1 MRLTRRYRF
10 AASHRLHAPALSE
23 EENRLLYGKC
33 NNPHGHGHNYVLE
46 VTAPRDIMGVV
57 LYKGSIAVDGI
68 SLTVADARKNW
79 LRIWIIPHTYE
90 ITNLQAKRVGDLVN
104 LEADI
109 LGDTVYYL
117 VEQGEVDAHYYEGR
131 PVSIEV
137 PIFVILTV
145 ADTEPLLK
153 GATVTSSPKRAVTD
167 TGLEIKVPQFI
178 DIGDKVK
185 IDTRDGQFVER
196 AN

>member
-1 MRLTRRYRF
+1 MSIAATQLRVGNVVMYNGEPHRLTKVMHITPGNWRGMVQAQMVNLRNGNRYDYRYRSDEKVDVLSLE
-10 AASHRLHAPALSE
+10 SHTLK
-23 EENRLLYGKC
+23 Y
-33 NNPHGHGHNYVLE
+33 
-46 VTAPRDIMGVV
+46 M
-57 LYKGSIAVDGI
+57 YKQG
-68 SLTVADARKNW
+68 TEYHFMNTE
-79 LRIWIIPHTYE
+79 TY
-90 ITNLQAKRVGDLVN
+90 DLMS
-104 LEADI
+104 LEADV

-117 VEQGEVDAHYYEGR
+117 VEEGEVEAHYYEGR